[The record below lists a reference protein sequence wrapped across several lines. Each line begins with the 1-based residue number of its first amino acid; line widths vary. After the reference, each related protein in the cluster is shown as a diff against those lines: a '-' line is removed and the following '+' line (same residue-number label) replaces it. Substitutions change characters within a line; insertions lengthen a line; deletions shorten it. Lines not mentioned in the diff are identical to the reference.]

1 MDYDNYTTKLWT
13 DWESVPTIL
22 ISPFVGPVPRT
33 GLGLMRGSAPTGVP
47 VPTILISGIVGP
59 VPRTGINSWT
69 DWESGLLCLFMKCMV
84 STPFTVL
91 LKFQLVRMVSFV
103 FPCRIVPSLTFA
115 ASERDNY
122 CIVSHLMSPYSMIL
136 VTTPAPTVLPPSLIA
151 NLNCSSIATGEIN
164 STSMFI
170 LSPGITI
177 STPSGSFI
185 EPVTS
190 VVRK

>member
-1 MDYDNYTTKLWT
+1 MYIIKTLVYEDPSPNTK
-13 DWESVPTIL
+13 
-22 ISPFVGPVPRT
+22 G
-33 GLGLMRGSAPTGVP
+33 G
-47 VPTILISGIVGP
+47 
-59 VPRTGINSWT
+59 
-69 DWESGLLCLFMKCMV
+69 SGLARGYYPTFDPPPFNDRTLLRLFMKGMV
-84 STPFTVL
+84 SAPLAVL
-91 LKFQLVRMVSFV
+91 LKLKLVGMVSFV
-103 FPCRIVPSLTFA
+103 SLRRIVSSLAITA
-115 ASERDNY
+115 RERDYY
-122 CIVSHLMSPYSMIL
+122 CIISHIMSPYSMML

>member
-1 MDYDNYTTKLWT
+1 MECRVGLPNGPRADT
-13 DWESVPTIL
+13 E
-22 ISPFVGPVPRT
+22 ISPERHANPQNSNFTDCKARPPEQVSVRGPI
-33 GLGLMRGSAPTGVP
+33 G
-47 VPTILISGIVGP
+47 
-59 VPRTGINSWT
+59 
-69 DWESGLLCLFMKCMV
+69 DQFLLSLFMKGMV
-84 STPFTVL
+84 SAPLAVL
-91 LKFQLVRMVSFV
+91 LKFKFVRVVSLIFS
-103 FPCRIVPSLTFA
+103 CRIVLSLTFA

-122 CIVSHLMSPYSMIL
+122 CIVSHLMSPYSIIL

-177 STPSGSFI
+177 STPSGSLI